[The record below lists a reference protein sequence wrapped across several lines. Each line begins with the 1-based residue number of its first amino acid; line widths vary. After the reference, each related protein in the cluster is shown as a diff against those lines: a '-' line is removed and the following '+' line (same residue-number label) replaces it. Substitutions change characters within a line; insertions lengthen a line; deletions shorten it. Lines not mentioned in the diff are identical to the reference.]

1 MEVCSLMQWVFS
13 EHTFLTDV
21 RRRTKQPLLYITSYA
36 TVLKAALAQID
47 CIYTREE
54 VAHDDTS

>member
-1 MEVCSLMQWVFS
+1 MQWVFS
-13 EHTFLTDV
+13 EHTFLTDD